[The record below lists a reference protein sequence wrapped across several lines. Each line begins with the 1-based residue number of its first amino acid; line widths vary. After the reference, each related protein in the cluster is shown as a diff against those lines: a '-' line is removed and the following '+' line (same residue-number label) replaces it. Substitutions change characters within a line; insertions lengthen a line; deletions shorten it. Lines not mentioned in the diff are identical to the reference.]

1 MNDDQIIAFLCPNGH
16 KLSGPASLQ
25 GKPGQCPHCSSKF
38 VIPDYSEFAP
48 DPDPADAEDVS
59 GVISSGEVDL
69 EPLEELVSP
78 GDLESLSAEDTAI
91 ASVPPA
97 SLLPDS
103 ATAFAGAATVAGR
116 PVSLQHAFE
125 LLWARRAAGIY
136 MELHLKSGDILRP
149 EFYAASSSGP
159 SQGLFATRDDDGSYT
174 LAAIAWDAAV
184 AADWPST
191 MNTGSIRIDP

>member
-1 MNDDQIIAFLCPNGH
+1 MAGEQIITFLCPNGH

-69 EPLEELVSP
+69 EPLEDLASP

-97 SLLPDS
+97 SLLPE
-103 ATAFAGAATVAGR
+103 TPMVLAGAPTAAGR
-116 PVSLQHAFE
+116 SVSLQHAFE
-125 LLWARRAAGIY
+125 LLWRGARQVFIWNC
-136 MELHLKSGDILRP
+136 
-149 EFYAASSSGP
+149 
-159 SQGLFATRDDDGSYT
+159 T
-174 LAAIAWDAAV
+174 
-184 AADWPST
+184 
-191 MNTGSIRIDP
+191 